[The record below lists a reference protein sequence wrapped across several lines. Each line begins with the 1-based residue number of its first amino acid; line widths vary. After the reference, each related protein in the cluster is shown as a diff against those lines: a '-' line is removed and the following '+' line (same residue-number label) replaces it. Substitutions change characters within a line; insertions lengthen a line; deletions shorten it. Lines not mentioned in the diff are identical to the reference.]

1 MQGAMLA
8 GRFVD
13 DGIAAVVAGSESP
26 HGFSGSVFK
35 SNIDAADGPALFIG
49 DDALDFSFHG
59 KSIGRLA
66 APQPS
71 WATQRTSA
79 GVAGN
84 VAMLQRQNAVD
95 EYVFDSRRSSI
106 GIIKGGDVVY
116 GLRVKDGDV
125 CEIVGPEQTAVFQ
138 LHALCRQGGTF
149 ADGVFQRQHVF
160 LAYVFAE
167 DAWEG
172 AVRAGM

>member
-1 MQGAMLA
+1 MLA

-13 DGIAAVVAGSESP
+13 DGIAAVVARPEGP

-35 SNIDAADGPALFIG
+35 SNIDAADRPALLIG

-59 KSIGRLA
+59 KAIGRLA
-66 APQPS
+66 ASQPS

-84 VAMLQRQNAVD
+84 MAMLQRQNAVD

-106 GIIKGGDVVY
+106 GIIKGGNVMY
-116 GLRVKDGDV
+116 GLRVEDGDV
-125 CEIVGPEQTAVFQ
+125 RKIVGPEQAAVFQ
-138 LHALCRQGGTF
+138 LHALRRQGGKF
-149 ADGVFQRQHVF
+149 ADGIFQRQHMF
-160 LAYVFAE
+160 LAHVFAE
-167 DAWEG
+167 DAWKG
-172 AVRAGM
+172 AIGAGM